1 MSVSKLRRWRLSSNE
16 LSDQA
21 ITAIAIGGIFFWALL
36 LIIQEHN
43 INTARTYSE
52 ARAHAR
58 ETLISLQSYV
68 LQVRQLAMHAE
79 GFGLTNDDRYIA
91 KYSEALNRLDEQTK
105 ELDRYFAGLK
115 GHQDSN
121 RKMHD
126 LVAYEKTL
134 INSMMER
141 PISENAALTGRQLM
155 LLYQQQ
161 EFITLEENK
170 VARILREEIN
180 RQDSNLQVYRQR
192 FYVTKHLI
200 MIYST
205 LLVLVSFG
213 LVLKERRIRRQLA
226 SNGHMQG

>member
-1 MSVSKLRRWRLSSNE
+1 MSVSKLRRWRLSFNE

-58 ETLISLQSYV
+58 ETLIALQSYV

-226 SNGHMQG
+226 SNGHMRG

>member
-58 ETLISLQSYV
+58 ETLIALQSYV